1 MANVYKWLMRK
12 RKGTNKERLNK
23 MIDIMAKDNHVSKAR
38 IKLDMYFNILTRGIG
53 YTDYFRG
60 NYYNLTS
67 KEKDTFVTTKSFYK
81 LISYLNDDKYEIVLH
96 DKILFNTIFKKYL
109 KREFIDLRETSLEEF
124 KTFLNSHKVVFAKD
138 PVGYGGHGITK
149 ITVSKEKDLKKL
161 YEKLLTQKQYLI
173 EEEIV
178 QSKEVNEIN
187 PNVVCSLRICTLYKD
202 GKVYLVGNAFR
213 INQDES
219 EIIGCTNDL
228 YFSLGKDGKIDSNVI
243 DDYGKIYEEHPLT
256 HKKFK
261 EVKIPDVKEAFLM
274 CQEAAL
280 KLPQVRYIGWD
291 IAFTDN
297 GPVMVEGNEYPGYG
311 ILQFYKL
318 KNSKE
323 GYLKVLGDILGDE
336 LKQIK

>member
-23 MIDIMAKDNHVSKAR
+23 MIDIMALDNHVSKTR
-38 IKLDMYFNILTRGIG
+38 IKLDMYFNVLTRGIG

-60 NYYNLTS
+60 NYYNLTK

-124 KTFLNSHKVVFAKD
+124 KTFLNSRKVVFAKD

-161 YEKLLTQKQYLI
+161 YEKLLKQKQYLI
-173 EEEIV
+173 EEEII
-178 QSKEVNEIN
+178 QSKEVNKIN

-202 GKVYLVGNAFR
+202 GKVYLAGNAFR

-228 YFSLGKDGKIDSNVI
+228 YFSLGKDGKINSNVI

-297 GPVMVEGNEYPGYG
+297 GPLMVEGNEYPGYG

>member
-23 MIDIMAKDNHVSKAR
+23 MLDIMAKDNHTSKTR
-38 IKLDMYFNILTRGIG
+38 IKLDMYFNILTRGVG

-124 KTFLNSHKVVFAKD
+124 KTFLNSQKVVFAKD

>member
-1 MANVYKWLMRK
+1 M
-12 RKGTNKERLNK
+12 
-23 MIDIMAKDNHVSKAR
+23 
-38 IKLDMYFNILTRGIG
+38 
-53 YTDYFRG
+53 
-60 NYYNLTS
+60 
-67 KEKDTFVTTKSFYK
+67 
-81 LISYLNDDKYEIVLH
+81 LH

-124 KTFLNSHKVVFAKD
+124 KTFLNSRKVVFAKD

-161 YEKLLTQKQYLI
+161 YEKLLKQKQYLI
-173 EEEIV
+173 EEEII
-178 QSKEVNEIN
+178 QSKEVNKIN

-202 GKVYLVGNAFR
+202 GKVYLAGNAFR

-228 YFSLGKDGKIDSNVI
+228 YFSLGKDGKINSNVI

-297 GPVMVEGNEYPGYG
+297 GPLMVEGNEYPGYG

>member
-23 MIDIMAKDNHVSKAR
+23 MLDIMAKDNHTSKTR
-38 IKLDMYFNILTRGIG
+38 IKLDMYFNILTRGVG

-60 NYYNLTS
+60 NYYNLTR

-109 KREFIDLRETSLEEF
+109 KREFIDLRETNLDEF

>member
-109 KREFIDLRETSLEEF
+109 KREFIDLRETNLDEF

-161 YEKLLTQKQYLI
+161 YEKLLTQKQFLI
-173 EEEIV
+173 EEEII

-261 EVKIPDVKEAFLM
+261 EVKIPDVKEVFLM

>member
-1 MANVYKWLMRK
+1 MTSVYKWLMNK

-23 MIDIMAKDNHVSKAR
+23 MIEIMANDNHTSKFK
-38 IKLDMYFNILTRGIG
+38 IKMDMYYNILTRGVG

-60 NYYNLTS
+60 DYYNLT
-67 KEKDTFVTTKSFYK
+67 KEEKKTFVTTKSFYK

-96 DKILFNTIFKKYL
+96 DKILFNTLFKEYL
-109 KREFIDLRETSLEEF
+109 KREFIDLRETSFDDFAKFLE
-124 KTFLNSHKVVFAKD
+124 NHAVVFAKD

-149 ITVSKEKDLKKL
+149 IKVSKEKDLKKL
-161 YEKLLTQKQYLI
+161 YKKLLDQKQYLL
-173 EEEIV
+173 EEEII

-228 YFSLGKDGKIDSNVI
+228 YFSLNEKGKIDSNVI
-243 DDYGKIYEEHPLT
+243 DDYGNVYEEHPLT

-261 EVKIPDVKEAFLM
+261 EVKIPGVKEAFDM
-274 CQEAAL
+274 CQKAAK

-291 IAFTDN
+291 IAFTDK

-318 KNSKE
+318 KNSHE
-323 GYLKVLGDILGDE
+323 GYLKTIEAVLKE
-336 LKQIK
+336 EIKETK

>member
-23 MIDIMAKDNHVSKAR
+23 MLDIMAKDNHTSKTR

-124 KTFLNSHKVVFAKD
+124 KTFLNSQKVVFAKD

>member
-23 MIDIMAKDNHVSKAR
+23 MIDIMAKDNHTSKTR
-38 IKLDMYFNILTRGIG
+38 IKLDMYFNILTRGVG

-109 KREFIDLRETSLEEF
+109 KREFIDLRETNLDEF

>member
-23 MIDIMAKDNHVSKAR
+23 MIDIMALDNHVSKTR
-38 IKLDMYFNILTRGIG
+38 IKLDMYFNILTRGVG

-109 KREFIDLRETSLEEF
+109 KREFIDLRETNLDEF
-124 KTFLNSHKVVFAKD
+124 KIFLNSRKVVFAKD

-202 GKVYLVGNAFR
+202 GKAYLVGNAFR

>member
-23 MIDIMAKDNHVSKAR
+23 MLDIMAKDNHTSKTR
-38 IKLDMYFNILTRGIG
+38 IKLDMYFNILTRGVG

-109 KREFIDLRETSLEEF
+109 KREFIDLRETNLDEF

>member
-23 MIDIMAKDNHVSKAR
+23 MIDIMAKDNHTSKTR

-109 KREFIDLRETSLEEF
+109 KREFIDLRETNLDEF

-161 YEKLLTQKQYLI
+161 YEKLLTQKQFLI
-173 EEEIV
+173 EEEII

>member
-23 MIDIMAKDNHVSKAR
+23 MLDIMAKDNHTSKTR
-38 IKLDMYFNILTRGIG
+38 IKLDMYFNILTRGVG

-60 NYYNLTS
+60 NYYNLTR

-109 KREFIDLRETSLEEF
+109 KREFIDLRETNLDEF

-138 PVGYGGHGITK
+138 PIGYGGHGITK

-161 YEKLLTQKQYLI
+161 YEKLLKQKQYLI

-202 GKVYLVGNAFR
+202 GKAYLVGNAFR

-318 KNSKE
+318 KNSRE
-323 GYLKVLGDILGDE
+323 GYLKVLRDILGDE
-336 LKQIK
+336 LK

>member
-1 MANVYKWLMRK
+1 MTSVYKWLMNK

-23 MIDIMAKDNHVSKAR
+23 MIEIMANDNHTSKFK
-38 IKLDMYFNILTRGIG
+38 IKMDMYYNILTRGVG

-60 NYYNLTS
+60 DYYNLT
-67 KEKDTFVTTKSFYK
+67 KEEKKTFVTTKSFYK

-96 DKILFNTIFKKYL
+96 DKILFNTLFKEYL
-109 KREFIDLRETSLEEF
+109 KREFIDLRETSFDDFEKFLE
-124 KTFLNSHKVVFAKD
+124 KHVVVFAKD

-149 ITVSKEKDLKKL
+149 IKVSKEKDLKKL
-161 YEKLLTQKQYLI
+161 YKKLLDQKQYLL
-173 EEEIV
+173 EEEII

-202 GKVYLVGNAFR
+202 SKVYLVGNAFR

-228 YFSLGKDGKIDSNVI
+228 YFSLNEKGKIDSNVI
-243 DDYGKIYEEHPLT
+243 DDYGNVYEEHPLT

-261 EVKIPDVKEAFLM
+261 EVKIPGVKEAFDM
-274 CQEAAL
+274 CQKAAK

-291 IAFTDN
+291 IAFTDK

-318 KNSKE
+318 KNSHE
-323 GYLKVLGDILGDE
+323 GYLKTIEAVLKE
-336 LKQIK
+336 EIKETK

>member
-1 MANVYKWLMRK
+1 MELTPKAKRMLQILLQTDGTMTMQALADQMKVSKRTAQREMDDISSFLKGTGVNLITKMGKGIWLDGETDKKQALLSELTKSEVYDAGNREERRK
-12 RKGTNKERLNK
+12 RL
-23 MIDIMAKDNHVSKAR
+23 
-38 IKLDMYFNILTRGIG
+38 IL
-53 YTDYFRG
+53 
-60 NYYNLTS
+60 
-67 KEKDTFVTTKSFYK
+67 
-81 LISYLNDDKYEIVLH
+81 EIL
-96 DKILFNTIFKKYL
+96 
-109 KREFIDLRETSLEEF
+109 
-124 KTFLNSHKVVFAKD
+124 
-138 PVGYGGHGITK
+138 
-149 ITVSKEKDLKKL
+149 KEKDLKKL
-161 YEKLLTQKQYLI
+161 YEKLLMQKQYLI
-173 EEEIV
+173 EEEII

-311 ILQFYKL
+311 ILQLYKL

-323 GYLKVLGDILGDE
+323 GYLKVHGDI
-336 LKQIK
+336 

>member
-1 MANVYKWLMRK
+1 MTSVYKWLMNK

-23 MIDIMAKDNHVSKAR
+23 MIEIMANDNHTSKFK
-38 IKLDMYFNILTRGIG
+38 IKMDMYYNILTKGVG

-60 NYYNLTS
+60 DYYNLT
-67 KEKDTFVTTKSFYK
+67 KEEKKTFVTTKSFYK

-96 DKILFNTIFKKYL
+96 DKILFNTLFKEYL
-109 KREFIDLRETSLEEF
+109 KREFIDLRETSFDDFAKFLE
-124 KTFLNSHKVVFAKD
+124 NHAVVFAKD

-149 ITVSKEKDLKKL
+149 IKVSKEKDLKKL
-161 YEKLLTQKQYLI
+161 YKKLLDQKQYLL
-173 EEEIV
+173 EEEII

-228 YFSLGKDGKIDSNVI
+228 YFSLNEKGKIDSNVI
-243 DDYGKIYEEHPLT
+243 DDYGNVYEEHPLT

-261 EVKIPDVKEAFLM
+261 EVKIPGVKEAFDM
-274 CQEAAL
+274 CQKAAK

-291 IAFTDN
+291 IAFTDK

-318 KNSKE
+318 KNSHE
-323 GYLKVLGDILGDE
+323 GYLKTIEAVLKE
-336 LKQIK
+336 EIKETK

>member
-109 KREFIDLRETSLEEF
+109 KREFIDLRETNLDEF
-124 KTFLNSHKVVFAKD
+124 KTFLNSHKVVFAKN

-323 GYLKVLGDILGDE
+323 GYLKVLSDILGDE
-336 LKQIK
+336 LK

>member
-1 MANVYKWLMRK
+1 MTSVYKWLINK
-12 RKGTNKERLNK
+12 RKGTNKARLNK
-23 MIDIMAKDNHVSKAR
+23 MLEIMANDNHTSKFK
-38 IKLDMYFNILTRGIG
+38 IKMDMYYNILTRGVG

-60 NYYNLTS
+60 DYYNLT
-67 KEKDTFVTTKSFYK
+67 KEEKKTFVTTKSFYK
-81 LISYLNDDKYEIVLH
+81 LISYLNDEKYEIILH
-96 DKILFNTIFKKYL
+96 DKILFNTLFKDYL
-109 KREFIDLRETSLEEF
+109 KRAFIDLRETSFTDFADFLE
-124 KTFLNSHKVVFAKD
+124 KYPVVFAKD
-138 PVGYGGHGITK
+138 PVGFGGHGITK
-149 ITVSKEKDLKKL
+149 IIVAKEKNLKNL
-161 YEKLLTQKQYLI
+161 YEKLLKQKQYLL

-187 PNVVCSLRICTLYKD
+187 PNVVCSLRVCTLYKE

-228 YFSLGKDGKIDSNVI
+228 YFSLNEKGKIDSNVI
-243 DDYGKIYEEHPLT
+243 DDYGHIYEEHPLT

-261 EVKIPDVKEAFLM
+261 EVKISGVKEAFDM
-274 CQEAAL
+274 CQKAAK

-291 IAFTDN
+291 IAFTDK

-318 KNSKE
+318 KNSHE
-323 GYLKVLGDILGDE
+323 GYRKTISDILKE
-336 LKQIK
+336 EMKNIK

>member
-1 MANVYKWLMRK
+1 MTNVYKWLMRK

-23 MIDIMAKDNHVSKAR
+23 MLDIMAKDNHTSKTR
-38 IKLDMYFNILTRGIG
+38 IKLDMYFNILTRGVG

-60 NYYNLTS
+60 NYYNLTR

-109 KREFIDLRETSLEEF
+109 KREFIDLRETNLDEF

-202 GKVYLVGNAFR
+202 GKVGNAFR